1 MNCNSMNCS
10 MLIVK
15 FSVLYL
21 IIIVLYDVKDWN
33 KYLDYV

>member
-1 MNCNSMNCS
+1 MNCS